1 MLKNLIYR
9 IMWRRH
15 FWRNAGF
22 DELSELY
29 VSSMLRM
36 LALTL
41 MMVFV
46 PFFLYQNGYSIA
58 HIFAT
63 YGTFFATRI
72 LADIG
77 AGHLVARFGP
87 KHTMIISC
95 LLQIYTAS
103 LFMLVP
109 EFKIPG
115 WVIGIPWGMAASCY
129 FVAYHV
135 EFSKIKHAVNA
146 GKELGYMHIME
157 KMGAIVG
164 PLIGGLTASA
174 FGSRYIFVF
183 ATVVLIA
190 SLWPLFM
197 TSEPTKTHQKLNFKD
212 FPVQKSFADIR
223 AYCALGVENT
233 LCINVWP
240 LFLGIFVL
248 SGEIYAQLGILSS
261 AAVVASLYSAYAIGK
276 FIDVRN
282 GRQLLRI
289 AAVANAAVYLVRPF
303 VGGLAPA
310 LAVNVVNDTLTTG
323 YRMPFLKGMYAA
335 ADDLP
340 GYRIVYIASME
351 SVASVM
357 KSTVWFMLA
366 ILAHGMSVYSIFI
379 LSFAVAGVASLLIVT
394 ERFKA
399 LGAR

>member
-1 MLKNLIYR
+1 MLNKLINR
-9 IMWRRH
+9 ILWRRH

-46 PFFLYQNGYSIA
+46 PYFLYQNGYSIA

-63 YGTFFATRI
+63 YGTFFAARI
-72 LADIG
+72 FADLA

-103 LFMLVP
+103 LFLLVP
-109 EFKIPG
+109 DVKIPG

-129 FVAYHV
+129 FVSYHV
-135 EFSKIKHAVNA
+135 EFSKIKHTVHA

-157 KMGAIVG
+157 KIGAIAG
-164 PLIGGLTASA
+164 PLIGGFAASV
-174 FGSRYIFVF
+174 FGSRYIFIF
-183 ATVVLIA
+183 AAVVLMA
-190 SLWPLFM
+190 SLWPLFLS
-197 TSEPTKTHQKLNFKD
+197 SEPVKTHQKLNYKD
-212 FPVQKSFADIR
+212 FPVHKVLSDIR

-240 LFLGIFVL
+240 LYLGIFAL
-248 SGEIYAQLGILSS
+248 SGEVYAQLGILTS
-261 AAVVASLYSAYAIGK
+261 AAVLASLYSAYAIGK

-289 AAVANAAVYLVRPF
+289 SALANAATYIVRPF
-303 VGGLAPA
+303 VTGLVPA
-310 LAVNVVNDTLTTG
+310 LAVNVLNDTVTTG

-340 GYRIVYIASME
+340 GYRIVYISSME
-351 SVASVM
+351 AIASVA
-357 KSTVWFMLA
+357 KATVWFMLA
-366 ILAHGMSVYSIFI
+366 ILALGMNTYPIFV
-379 LSFAVAGVASLLIVT
+379 LCFAVAAAASVMIVS

-399 LGAR
+399 LGTR